1 MSSNIK
7 RTDATLSQS
16 AENFKESSL
25 PRCYRLLCLH
35 RELQRARLPSTLAQL
50 SVLTTSKS
58 HIHLRNTPC
67 ARFNLWTDQ
76 GVPSRVFYPGLQGLH
91 NRQHVRSNSHQNVAL
106 SIMVKVCHQD
116 KKGGFLL
123 YDAQRLH
130 QPNAPCPELQKLPL
144 PSCLCPQVHSYQAVS
159 IWHGQKAPRDAQKGF
174 SCGQSMS

>member
-1 MSSNIK
+1 MNSNIK

-67 ARFNLWTDQ
+67 ARFNHWTDQ
-76 GVPSRVFYPGLQGLH
+76 VVRSRVFYPGFQGLH
-91 NRQHVRSNSHQNVAL
+91 NRQHVCSNSHQNVAL
-106 SIMVKVCHQD
+106 SIMVKVCHQN
-116 KKGGFLL
+116 KKGGFLP

-130 QPNAPCPELQKLPL
+130 QPKATCPELQKFPL
-144 PSCLCPQVHSYQAVS
+144 PSCLCPQVH
-159 IWHGQKAPRDAQKGF
+159 
-174 SCGQSMS
+174 